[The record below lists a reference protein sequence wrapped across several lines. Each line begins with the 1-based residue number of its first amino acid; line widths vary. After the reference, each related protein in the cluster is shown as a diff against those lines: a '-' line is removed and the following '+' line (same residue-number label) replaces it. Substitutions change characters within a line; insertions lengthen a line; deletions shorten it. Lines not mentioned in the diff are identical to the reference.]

1 MPSQNEIRQTITS
14 QIVEALKSGTLPPW
28 RRPWA
33 LDKNAGH
40 PANVVSKRSYR
51 GINPLILGVASARHG
66 FRSKWWAT
74 FNQWKQ
80 LGGTVMK
87 RPDDVPPGKWGTA
100 IIYWQRLTKTVRDDN
115 GEDEEQRFFFCK
127 MYTVFNVDQVVGDHL
142 DHLRVG
148 NAPLDTME
156 VQARY
161 EKADEAIAAIAA
173 TGADIRHGGNRAY
186 YEPQGDYIAMP
197 HRHQFTDG
205 EYYETVFHELTH
217 HSEAPSRLNC
227 DRSKPENSYAFL
239 ELRAELGGCYVAA
252 ELGLPTA
259 ENLTNHASYLQSWLQ
274 QMENDPKFVWRAAA
288 QASQAADFILS
299 FSRQPVEEEEPVL
312 A

>member
-1 MPSQNEIRQTITS
+1 
-14 QIVEALKSGTLPPW
+14 
-28 RRPWA
+28 
-33 LDKNAGH
+33 
-40 PANVVSKRSYR
+40 
-51 GINPLILGVASARHG
+51 
-66 FRSKWWAT
+66 
-74 FNQWKQ
+74 
-80 LGGTVMK
+80 
-87 RPDDVPPGKWGTA
+87 
-100 IIYWQRLTKTVRDDN
+100 
-115 GEDEEQRFFFCK
+115 
-127 MYTVFNVDQVVGDHL
+127 MYTVFNIDQVQGSHL

-148 NAPLDTME
+148 NAPLDTNE

-161 EKADEAIAAIAA
+161 EKADEAIAA
-173 TGADIRHGGNRAY
+173 TGATILHGGNRAY
-186 YEPQGDYIAMP
+186 YDPHEDTITVP

-205 EYYETVFHELTH
+205 EYYETVFHELAH
-217 HSEAPSRLNC
+217 HSEHPTRLNC

-299 FSRQPVEEEEPVL
+299 FSRQPVEEEEPAL